1 MLNEVKS
8 RFLSGKQ
15 ILSILIV
22 VLMIGCGGGE
32 KKAQE
37 TAPPTNTTYSYQT
50 PTQEMLENGKAI
62 FDRSCFICHKD
73 GIGGAA
79 MLTDKVRWT
88 NNRAKDLEVLVQHV
102 HDGFTGEYGTMTP
115 KGTCMDCSKDDLRD
129 AIFYMMTEAGVL
141 E

>member
-1 MLNEVKS
+1 M
-8 RFLSGKQ
+8 KQ

-22 VLMIGCGGGE
+22 ALIIGCGGGE
-32 KKAQE
+32 KKTQE
-37 TAPPTNTTYSYQT
+37 TAALTYSYMT
-50 PTQEMLENGKAI
+50 PTQEMLDSGKET
-62 FDRSCFICHKD
+62 FDKFCFICHKE

-88 NNRAKDLEVLVQHV
+88 NNKAKDLEVLIQHV

-115 KGTCMDCSKDDLRD
+115 KGTCMECSKDDLRD

>member
-1 MLNEVKS
+1 M
-8 RFLSGKQ
+8 KQ

-22 VLMIGCGGGE
+22 ALIIACGGGE

-37 TAPPTNTTYSYQT
+37 TAPPPAPTYTYQT
-50 PTQEMLENGKAI
+50 ATQDMLDSGKVT
-62 FDRSCFICHKD
+62 FEKFCFICHKD
-73 GIGGAA
+73 GVGGAA

-88 NNRAKDLEVLVQHV
+88 ENRAKDIETLVQHV
-102 HDGFTGEYGTMTP
+102 HDGYTGNYGTMAP
-115 KGTCMDCSKDDLRD
+115 KGTCMECSKDDLRD

>member
-1 MLNEVKS
+1 M
-8 RFLSGKQ
+8 KQ

-22 VLMIGCGGGE
+22 ALIIGCGGGE
-32 KKAQE
+32 KKTQE
-37 TAPPTNTTYSYQT
+37 TATPMYSYMT
-50 PTQEMLENGKAI
+50 ATQEMLDNGKAT
-62 FDRSCFICHKD
+62 FDKFCFICHKE
-73 GIGGAA
+73 GVGGAA

-88 NNRAKDLEVLVQHV
+88 NNRTKDLEVLIQHV

-115 KGTCMDCSKDDLRD
+115 KGTCMECSKDDLRD